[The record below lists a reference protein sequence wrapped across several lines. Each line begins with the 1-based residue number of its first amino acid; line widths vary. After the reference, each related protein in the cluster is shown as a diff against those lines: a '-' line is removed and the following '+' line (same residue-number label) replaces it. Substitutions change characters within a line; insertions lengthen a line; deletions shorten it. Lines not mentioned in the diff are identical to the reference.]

1 MTIEIRE
8 LVIEARVSEVGESS
22 PPWLVRSVSQKR
34 EEEARWVALISQ
46 RVLEQLREERG
57 GGV

>member
-8 LVIEARVSEVGESS
+8 LVIQATISETCNTPEKRPSRTIAQEMDEE
-22 PPWLVRSVSQKR
+22 VRWIER
-34 EEEARWVALISQ
+34 ISQ

-57 GGV
+57 WNQ

>member
-8 LVIEARVSEVGESS
+8 LVIEARIGGAGVSS
-22 PPWLVRSVSQKR
+22 PSCLVHSVSQKR

-57 GGV
+57 RGV